1 LSRAWRPAAG
11 AAGTPCRYDIGPRQK
26 LPGRSWQGFVNRFA
40 AQSSAGRGKRAAREI
55 EGSMSKA
62 VATTAE
68 DMPAA
73 PEAGGGRKKLILL
86 AVPLLLAGAG
96 AGLWFTGILPRLL
109 GLHHEAPGGEA
120 AAPVIAPPIYADI
133 PEIIT
138 NLDTGGRRQSFV
150 KLKMRLELAKAS
162 DQPIVAAAMPRL
174 LDLFQTYLREMH
186 PEELRGATGT
196 YRLREELIARANIAA
211 QPARVVDILFVEMLV
226 Q

>member
-1 LSRAWRPAAG
+1 
-11 AAGTPCRYDIGPRQK
+11 
-26 LPGRSWQGFVNRFA
+26 
-40 AQSSAGRGKRAAREI
+40 
-55 EGSMSKA
+55 MSKA
-62 VATTAE
+62 VATPMEEIPAEPTAK
-68 DMPAA
+68 
-73 PEAGGGRKKLILL
+73 GGGRKKLALL
-86 AVPLLLAGAG
+86 ALPLLLAGVG
-96 AGLWFTGILPRLL
+96 AGVWFSGTLPRLL
-109 GLHHEAPGGEA
+109 GLHHEAAKGEA
-120 AAPVIAPPIYADI
+120 AGTAFVTPIYADI

-150 KLKMRLELAKAS
+150 KLKTRLELAKTS

-211 QPARVVDILFVEMLV
+211 QPARVVDILFIEMLV